1 MSCAPRGRFAARR
14 LAVLCLSCEME
25 SHAAYDWN
33 HLHPRRRESP
43 QVVDETLR
51 DGLQSPSVLD
61 PPLESKIEML
71 HAMVRIGVDVVS
83 VGLPAAGK
91 RAEDDA
97 TALASEIMRAALP
110 LRPTAAG
117 RTTRADVLAIARVRE
132 RTGAPLTAY
141 AFVGS
146 SPIRRYVEGW
156 GPDFVL
162 RGLAAAAE
170 SARAAELPVRL
181 VLEDTTR
188 TPPATLATIFRA
200 AVDEGVEG
208 LVLCDTVGHA
218 TPDGTRALV
227 GFARSQLAALG
238 ASHLE
243 LDWHGHN
250 DRGAA
255 LSNAVAAVR
264 AGVDRVHGTALGIG
278 ERTGNVRIDH
288 LLGALA
294 ELGARRAPDTQE
306 LQRYSALSA
315 EALGWPVA
323 AL

>member
-1 MSCAPRGRFAARR
+1 M
-14 LAVLCLSCEME
+14 
-25 SHAAYDWN
+25 YDWN
-33 HLHPRRRESP
+33 HLHPRRHEWPR
-43 QVVDETLR
+43 VVDETLR
-51 DGLQSPSVLD
+51 DGLQSPSVVD
-61 PPLESKIEML
+61 PPLYRKIEIL
-71 HAMVRIGVDVVS
+71 HAMASIGVDVVS

-91 RAEDDA
+91 RAEEDA
-97 TALASEIMRAALP
+97 TALATEIMRAGLP
-110 LRPTAAG
+110 LAPTAAG
-117 RTTRADVLAIARVRE
+117 RTTKGDVLAIARVRE

-141 AFVGS
+141 TFVGS
-146 SPIRRYVEGW
+146 SPIRSYVEGW
-156 GPDFVL
+156 GPDFVI
-162 RGLAAAAE
+162 RGLATASEAARGAG
-170 SARAAELPVRL
+170 LPLRL

-294 ELGARRAPDTQE
+294 ELGARHAPSERE

-315 EALGWPVA
+315 DALGWPMVA
-323 AL
+323 Q